1 MGWGWGSGI
10 VFLQEFA
17 AVETTDL
24 LLELLAF
31 LRGES
36 VCFGD
41 QGDDI
46 DFLMQPF
53 HELDVQGL
61 QSAEVKIQLYMSS
74 KPGQRVQNH

>member
-1 MGWGWGSGI
+1 M
-10 VFLQEFA
+10 QEHGVHTDERYLEAFVSLLV

-36 VCFGD
+36 ICFGD
-41 QGDDI
+41 QRDDI
-46 DFLMQPF
+46 DFFMQPF

-61 QSAEVKIQLYMSS
+61 QSAET
-74 KPGQRVQNH
+74 